1 VPQMLVETPFP
12 GCDTPYLKMPPRNVV
27 PKPSQKPHPPLWV
40 ACSRRETI
48 HLAAEKGLGA
58 LSFAFINPDEAR
70 HWVLDYYKT
79 LETAVPVAYAVNPN
93 IAITTTFMCCKDE
106 QEAIDKGIDGA
117 HFFGY
122 SLGHY
127 YVYGDH
133 IPGRSDVW
141 QEFQERRESFGFSRK
156 IVRAGEPVP
165 LGAKI
170 LEQGLGALRG
180 AVGTP
185 AQITEFLAGFE
196 QAGIDQVILVSQAG
210 RNRHEDICESLTL
223 FAKEVMPRFKDREP
237 AREREKAQRLA
248 PVVERALSR
257 REAPERAFDER
268 YRVRALPAV

>member
-1 VPQMLVETPFP
+1 
-12 GCDTPYLKMPPRNVV
+12 
-27 PKPSQKPHPPLWV
+27 
-40 ACSRRETI
+40 
-48 HLAAEKGLGA
+48 
-58 LSFAFINPDEAR
+58 
-70 HWVLDYYKT
+70 
-79 LETAVPVAYAVNPN
+79 
-93 IAITTTFMCCKDE
+93 
-106 QEAIDKGIDGA
+106 
-117 HFFGY
+117 
-122 SLGHY
+122 
-127 YVYGDH
+127 
-133 IPGRSDVW
+133 
-141 QEFQERRESFGFSRK
+141 
-156 IVRAGEPVP
+156 
-165 LGAKI
+165 